1 MGGGR
6 HLRQR
11 GTLGLAHQAFQNEE
25 EGTGEVSDEFIAVYG
40 HWDGLAEPL
49 RLGRL
54 YTHRAAARE
63 VFEYEFEREVLER
76 PDMAGLKLD
85 PRLSQF
91 AGRQYPPQG
100 QITFGAFADASPD
113 RWGRALLRRRLE
125 RAQRAGRADP
135 KARLYE
141 SDYLLGVHDRYRA
154 GALRFRRND
163 AGPFLDDQH
172 DIAAPPFVQLRVLE
186 AASLALER
194 DENNTASEAD
204 EWLRMLIAPGG
215 SLGGARPKASV
226 VDPTGHLWIAKFPSV
241 RDDCDVG
248 AWEMVV
254 HTLAKACGLNVPDAL
269 VRRFGS
275 AHHTFLVKRFDRTAQ
290 GRRRHF
296 ASAMN
301 LTGHQDGDDA
311 STGASYL
318 EIAQVLMTDG
328 ASTDADLRELWSR
341 IVFNLL
347 VSNTDDHLR
356 NHGFVLEPGRGWR
369 LSPAFDMNPVPHA
382 HGLKLNISEADNA
395 MDLELARSVALY
407 FRLSATEA
415 MDIINRQQQ
424 VVAQWRTI
432 ADSLGISA
440 LQQRRLADAFL
451 LVESR
456 I

>member
-1 MGGGR
+1 MNN
-6 HLRQR
+6 
-11 GTLGLAHQAFQNEE
+11 GL
-25 EGTGEVSDEFIAVYG
+25 IAVYG
-40 HWDGLAEPL
+40 DWDGLAEPL

-54 YTHRAAARE
+54 YTHPAAAQE
-63 VFEYEFEREVLER
+63 VFEFEFDDEVLNR

-85 PRLSQF
+85 PRLGWF
-91 AGRQYPPQG
+91 TGRQYPPQG
-100 QITFGAFADASPD
+100 QETFGAFSDASPD
-113 RWGRALLRRRLE
+113 RWGRLLMRRRLE

-141 SDYLLGVHDRYRA
+141 SDYLMGVHDAYRV
-154 GALRFRRND
+154 GALRFRRD
-163 AGPFLDDQH
+163 DEGPFLDDQH
-172 DIAAPPFVQLRVLE
+172 DVAAPPFVQLRALE

-194 DENNTASEAD
+194 DEDNTASEAD

-226 VDPTGHLWIAKFPSV
+226 VDPTGHLWIAKFPSA
-241 RDDCDVG
+241 RDDYDVG

-254 HTLAKACGLNVPDAL
+254 YTLAKACGLDVPDAL

-275 AHHTFLVKRFDRTAQ
+275 AHHTFLVKRFDRTSQ

-356 NHGFVLEPGRGWR
+356 NHGFLLEPGHGWA
-369 LSPAFDMNPVPHA
+369 LSPAFDMNPVPRA
-382 HGLKLNISEADNA
+382 HGLKLNISEVDNA
-395 MDLELARSVALY
+395 MDLALAQSVAPY
-407 FRLSATEA
+407 FRVSVEQAEE
-415 MDIINRQQQ
+415 IISNQIH
-424 VVAQWRTI
+424 VVSQWRTI
-432 ADSLGISA
+432 ADSLSISHRE
-440 LQQRRLADAFL
+440 QQQMEDAFRLAVHA
-451 LVESR
+451 
-456 I
+456 